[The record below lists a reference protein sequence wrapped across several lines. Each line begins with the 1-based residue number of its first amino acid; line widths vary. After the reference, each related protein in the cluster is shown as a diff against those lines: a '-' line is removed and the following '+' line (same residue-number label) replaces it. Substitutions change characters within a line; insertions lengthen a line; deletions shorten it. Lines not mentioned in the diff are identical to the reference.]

1 MIRNV
6 ILDHTGNYD
15 LTASVTRRHTDTYP
29 DSQLVLKNSQCT
41 NGFCVQIKGENVTIK
56 ARGF

>member
-41 NGFCVQIKGENVTIK
+41 NGFCVQMKGEM
-56 ARGF
+56 